1 MNTNFSPFSI
11 IWFRRSLP
19 LLFLGLV
26 VGIESSATYL
36 FGRQTLAPLLSIL
49 SLSILAFYCSS
60 RLLLLST
67 PLFMILTYLLIRDH
81 STYPLVRTFTVLLG
95 GILSVWVSSSRN
107 KLQRQ
112 QTEIETIV
120 DLMPIPWLLA
130 DASGNLLRIGP
141 ELQKLLGPSHS
152 NLINTS
158 FFSLFS
164 AAQNRGEFIRLF
176 LDTSDNSVTHSG
188 LNLALAN
195 SPHTRFVAVLSSL
208 PSPSGYSVLIILNP
222 IAS

>member
-1 MNTNFSPFSI
+1 MNTKFSPFSI

-26 VGIESSATYL
+26 VGIESGATYL
-36 FGRQTLAPLLSIL
+36 FGHQTLAPLLSIL

-60 RLLLLST
+60 RLLLITT
-67 PLFMILTYLLIRDH
+67 PLFMLLTYLLIQDH
-81 STYPLVRTFTVLLG
+81 SPYPLVRTFTVLLG

-130 DASGNLLRIGP
+130 DASGNLLRISP

-158 FFSLFS
+158 FFALFS
-164 AAQNRGEFIRLF
+164 TAQNRGEFIRLF
-176 LDTSDNSVTHSG
+176 LDTADHSTTHKG
-188 LNLALAN
+188 LHLSLAN
-195 SPHTRFVAVLSSL
+195 PPHTQFIGVLSSL
-208 PSPSGYSVLIILNP
+208 PSPDTNSILIILNP
-222 IAS
+222 RPT

>member
-1 MNTNFSPFSI
+1 MNTKFSPFSI
-11 IWFRRSLP
+11 IWFRRFLP

-26 VGIESSATYL
+26 VGIESGATYF
-36 FGRQTLAPLLSIL
+36 FGHQTLAPLLSIL

-60 RLLLLST
+60 RLLLITT
-67 PLFMILTYLLIRDH
+67 PLFMILTYLLILDH
-81 STYPLVRTFTVLLG
+81 SPYPLVRTFTVLLG

-120 DLMPIPWLLA
+120 NLLPIPWLLA
-130 DASGNLLRIGP
+130 DSSGNLLRFGP
-141 ELQKLLGPSHS
+141 ELQKLLGSSHS
-152 NLINTS
+152 NLINSS

-176 LDTSDNSVTHSG
+176 LDTADSSVTHSG
-188 LNLALAN
+188 LNLTLAN
-195 SPHTRFVAVLSSL
+195 PPHTRFVAVLSSL
-208 PSPSGYSVLIILNP
+208 PSPSGPSVLIILNP
-222 IAS
+222 SPT

>member
-1 MNTNFSPFSI
+1 MNTKLFPPSN
-11 IWFRRSLP
+11 IWFKRSLP

-26 VGIESSATYL
+26 VGIESGATYF
-36 FGRQTLAPLLSIL
+36 FGHQTLAPLLSIL

-67 PLFMILTYLLIRDH
+67 PPFVILTYLLIQDH
-81 STYPLVRTFTVLLG
+81 SPYPLVRSFSVFLG

-112 QTEIETIV
+112 QSEIETIV
-120 DLMPIPWLLA
+120 NLMPIPWLLT

-141 ELQKLLGPSHS
+141 ELQKILGPSHS
-152 NLINTS
+152 KLINTS

-164 AAQNRGEFIRLF
+164 TAQNRGEFIRLF
-176 LDTSDNSVTHSG
+176 LDTADRSITHTG
-188 LNLALAN
+188 LHISLTN
-195 SPHTRFVAVLSSL
+195 PPYTQFVAILSSL
-208 PSPSGYSVLIILNP
+208 PSPNSNSVLIILKP
-222 IAS
+222 SAS

>member
-1 MNTNFSPFSI
+1 MNTKFSHSAV
-11 IWFRRSLP
+11 IWFKRSLP

-26 VGIESSATYL
+26 VGVESGATYF
-36 FGRQTLAPLLSIL
+36 FGHQTLAPLLSIL
-49 SLSILAFYCSS
+49 SLSILAFYCSP

-81 STYPLVRTFTVLLG
+81 SDYPLVRAFTVLLG
-95 GILSVWVSSSRN
+95 GILAVLVSSSRN

-112 QTEIETIV
+112 QSEIETIV
-120 DLMPIPWLLA
+120 NLMPIPWLLA
-130 DASGNLLRIGP
+130 DASGNLLRTGP
-141 ELQKLLGPSHS
+141 ELQKLLGPSQP

-188 LNLALAN
+188 LNLTLAN
-195 SPHTRFVAVLSSL
+195 PPHTRFVAVLSSL
-208 PSPSGYSVLIILNP
+208 PSTSGHSVLIILNP
-222 IAS
+222 SAS

>member
-1 MNTNFSPFSI
+1 MNTKFSPFSI
-11 IWFRRSLP
+11 IWFMRFLP

-26 VGIESSATYL
+26 VGIESGATYF
-36 FGRQTLAPLLSIL
+36 FGHQTLAPLLSIL

-67 PLFMILTYLLIRDH
+67 PLFMILTYLLILDH
-81 STYPLVRTFTVLLG
+81 SPYPLVRTFTVLLG
-95 GILSVWVSSSRN
+95 GILSVWVSSSRI

-130 DASGNLLRIGP
+130 DSSGNLLRIGP

-152 NLINTS
+152 KLINTS

-164 AAQNRGEFIRLF
+164 TVQNRGEFIRLF
-176 LDTSDNSVTHSG
+176 LDTADNSVSHPG
-188 LNLALAN
+188 LNLTLAN
-195 SPHTRFVAVLSSL
+195 PPHTRFIAALSSL
-208 PSPSGYSVLIILNP
+208 LSSSGQSVLIILSP
-222 IAS
+222 SPS

>member
-1 MNTNFSPFSI
+1 MNAIFPSAAVV
-11 IWFRRSLP
+11 WFKRFLP

-26 VGIESSATYL
+26 VGIESGATYF
-36 FGRQTLAPLLSIL
+36 FGHQTLAPLLSIL
-49 SLSILAFYCSS
+49 SLSILAFFCSS

-67 PLFMILTYLLIRDH
+67 PLFMLISYLLIRGH
-81 STYPLVRTFTVLLG
+81 SDYPLVRTFTILLG
-95 GILSVWVSSSRN
+95 GILAVWVSSSRN

-112 QTEIETIV
+112 QSEIETIV
-120 DLMPIPWLLA
+120 NLMPIPWLLA

-141 ELQKLLGPSHS
+141 ELQKLLGPSRP

-176 LDTSDNSVTHSG
+176 LDTADNSVTHSG
-188 LNLALAN
+188 LNLTLAN
-195 SPHTRFVAVLSSL
+195 PPHTRFVAVLS
-208 PSPSGYSVLIILNP
+208 
-222 IAS
+222 

>member
-1 MNTNFSPFSI
+1 MNTKPPPSSV
-11 IWFRRSLP
+11 IWFRRSPP

-26 VGIESSATYL
+26 WGIESSATFL
-36 FGRQTLAPLLSIL
+36 FGPQTLAPLLSIL

-60 RLLLLST
+60 RLLILSA
-67 PLFMILTYLLIRDH
+67 PLFMLLSYMLIQAH
-81 STYPLVRTFTVLLG
+81 SPYPLVRTFTVLLG
-95 GILSVWVSSSRN
+95 GILAVWVSSSRQ

-112 QTEIETIV
+112 QSEIETIV
-120 DLMPIPWLLA
+120 NLMPIPWLLA

-141 ELQKLLGPSHS
+141 ELQKLLGPSQP

-188 LNLALAN
+188 LNLTLAN
-195 SPHTRFVAVLSSL
+195 PPHTRFVAVLSSL
-208 PSPSGYSVLIILNP
+208 PSPSGHSVLIILNP
-222 IAS
+222 STS

>member
-1 MNTNFSPFSI
+1 MKAIFSSSTVV
-11 IWFRRSLP
+11 WFKRTLP
-19 LLFLGLV
+19 LLFIGLV
-26 VGIESSATYL
+26 VGIEAGATYF
-36 FGRQTLAPLLSIL
+36 FGHQTLAPLLSIL

-67 PLFMILTYLLIRDH
+67 PLFVILTYLLIKDH
-81 STYPLVRTFTVLLG
+81 SPYPLVRSFSVFLG
-95 GILSVWVSSSRN
+95 GILSVWVSSSRK

-120 DLMPIPWLLA
+120 NLMSIPWLLA
-130 DASGNLLRIGP
+130 DASGNLLRISP

-152 NLINTS
+152 KLINTS

-188 LNLALAN
+188 LNLTLAN
-195 SPHTRFVAVLSSL
+195 PPHTRFVAVLSSL
-208 PSPSGYSVLIILNP
+208 PSPSGHSVLIILNP
-222 IAS
+222 KPT

>member
-1 MNTNFSPFSI
+1 MNTKFSPFSI
-11 IWFRRSLP
+11 IWFRRFLP

-26 VGIESSATYL
+26 VGIESGATYL
-36 FGRQTLAPLLSIL
+36 FGHQTLAPLLSIL

-60 RLLLLST
+60 RLLILAT
-67 PLFMILTYLLIRDH
+67 PLFVILTYLLIQDH
-81 STYPLVRTFTVLLG
+81 SPYPLVRTFTVLLG
-95 GILSVWVSSSRN
+95 GILSVWISSSRI

-130 DASGNLLRIGP
+130 DSSGNLLRIGP

-152 NLINTS
+152 KLINTS

-164 AAQNRGEFIRLF
+164 TVQNRGEFIRLF

-188 LNLALAN
+188 LNLTLAN
-195 SPHTRFVAVLSSL
+195 PPHTRFVAVLSSL
-208 PSPSGYSVLIILNP
+208 PSPSGHSVLIILS
-222 IAS
+222 AHS

>member
-1 MNTNFSPFSI
+1 MNLIFPSSKAV
-11 IWFRRSLP
+11 WFKRSLP

-26 VGIESSATYL
+26 VGIESGATYF
-36 FGRQTLAPLLSIL
+36 FGHQTLAPLLSIL

-67 PLFMILTYLLIRDH
+67 PLFMLISYLLIRDH
-81 STYPLVRTFTVLLG
+81 SPYPLVRTFTVLLG

-120 DLMPIPWLLA
+120 NLLPIPWLLA
-130 DASGNLLRIGP
+130 DASGNLLRISP

-164 AAQNRGEFIRLF
+164 TVQNRGEFIRLF
-176 LDTSDNSVTHSG
+176 LETSDNSVTHSG
-188 LNLALAN
+188 LNLTLAN
-195 SPHTRFVAVLSSL
+195 PPHTRFVALLSSL
-208 PSPSGYSVLIILNP
+208 PSPSGHSVLIILNP
-222 IAS
+222 SAS

>member
-1 MNTNFSPFSI
+1 MNTKFSTPSN

-26 VGIESSATYL
+26 VGIESGATYF
-36 FGRQTLAPLLSIL
+36 FGHQTLAPLLSIL
-49 SLSILAFYCSS
+49 SLSILAFYCSP

-81 STYPLVRTFTVLLG
+81 SDYPLVRAFTVLLG
-95 GILSVWVSSSRN
+95 GILAVLVSSSRQ

-112 QTEIETIV
+112 QSEIETIV
-120 DLMPIPWLLA
+120 NLMPLPWLLA

-141 ELQKLLGPSHS
+141 ELQKLLGPSQP

-188 LNLALAN
+188 LNLTLAN
-195 SPHTRFVAVLSSL
+195 PPHTRFVAVLSSL
-208 PSPSGYSVLIILNP
+208 PSPSGHSVLIILNP
-222 IAS
+222 SAS

>member
-1 MNTNFSPFSI
+1 MNTIFPSTAVV
-11 IWFRRSLP
+11 WFKRSLP

-26 VGIESSATYL
+26 VGIESGATYF
-36 FGRQTLAPLLSIL
+36 FGHQTLAPLLSIL
-49 SLSILAFYCSS
+49 SLSILAFYCSP

-81 STYPLVRTFTVLLG
+81 SDYPLVRAFTVLLG
-95 GILSVWVSSSRN
+95 GILAFLVSSSRQ

-112 QTEIETIV
+112 QSEIETIV
-120 DLMPIPWLLA
+120 NLMPIPWLLA
-130 DASGNLLRIGP
+130 DASGNLLRTGP
-141 ELQKLLGPSHS
+141 ELQKLLGPSQP

-188 LNLALAN
+188 LNLTLAN
-195 SPHTRFVAVLSSL
+195 PPHTRFVAVLSSL
-208 PSPSGYSVLIILNP
+208 PSPSGHSVLIILNP
-222 IAS
+222 SAS